1 MVKVRSYACYNRTEV
16 KIKSTVVVFLFTKLK
31 LKDTERES
39 LGLLFQGVIQCN
51 P

>member
-16 KIKSTVVVFLFTKLK
+16 KIKSTVMVFLLKLK
-31 LKDTERES
+31 LKDTERKS